1 MIIRFFK
8 EKFKK
13 LQKTKFRW
21 IVAFVATI
29 QQSIKNLSLIYIY
42 IDKEGHWNNFRKKR
56 KESVKENIII
66 VSPNL
71 NVSSYNEIFS
81 DLMNSWCHKYIPKS
95 GDIVLDIGS
104 GIGDQII
111 LFSRLV
117 GPKGLVIAI
126 EGHPEVYR
134 CLHKKITAN
143 KLKNVLSFNIAATDQ
158 EKKVYISS
166 NFDHI
171 TNSIIN
177 VSKGIC
183 IEGYSLDY
191 FFESTKVKLPNID
204 FVKMNIEGAEAIAL
218 RGMNNILKKSS
229 NVVISC
235 HDFIVNNHGGNSELR
250 TSNEVKKILINL
262 GYDLFQR
269 NDSLREEVPYYIYGI
284 NKSLTNI

>member
-13 LQKTKFRW
+13 LQKTKYRW

-42 IDKEGHWNNFRKKR
+42 IDKEGDWNNFRKKE
-56 KESVKENIII
+56 KGSVKENIII

-81 DLMNSWCHKYIPKS
+81 DLMNTWCYKYIPQS

-111 LFSRLV
+111 LFSSLV

-126 EGHPEVYR
+126 EAHPEVYR
-134 CLHKKITAN
+134 CLNKTIIAN
-143 KLKNVLSFNIAATDQ
+143 KLKNVLSFNIAVTDQ
-158 EKKVYISS
+158 QKKVYISS

-171 TNSIIN
+171 TNSILNI
-177 VSKGIC
+177 SQGIC

-191 FFESTKVKLPNID
+191 FFESKNIKLPKID
-204 FVKMNIEGAEAIAL
+204 LLKMNIEGAEAIAF

-235 HDFIVNNHGGNSELR
+235 HDFVVNNHGGNLELR
-250 TSNEVKKILINL
+250 TSEEVKKKLINL

-269 NDSLREEVPYYIYGI
+269 NDSLREEIPYYIYGI
-284 NKSLTNI
+284 NKSLNNL